1 MDAMYEYASA
11 FLVTKPRLVRLLA
24 LVAQAQVWEN
34 DLFESPNIEDKFIG
48 DWEDVAPGDNVIVT
62 FIDPYRVEKG
72 FLFTLP
78 DLGPNFLEAA
88 LVQIPNTESD
98 QETTRWFTLSHLAC
112 IAETIELEKTL

>member
-11 FLVTKPRLVRLLA
+11 FLETKPRLVRLLA
-24 LVAQAQVWEN
+24 LVAQAQVLEN
-34 DLFESPNIEDKFIG
+34 DLFLSEDIKDKFIG
-48 DWEDVAPGDNVIVT
+48 DWDAVSPGDKVIVT
-62 FIDPYRVEKG
+62 FIDPYRVEEG

-88 LVQIPNTESD
+88 VVQIPNTEAD

-112 IAETIELEKTL
+112 IAETIELETTL